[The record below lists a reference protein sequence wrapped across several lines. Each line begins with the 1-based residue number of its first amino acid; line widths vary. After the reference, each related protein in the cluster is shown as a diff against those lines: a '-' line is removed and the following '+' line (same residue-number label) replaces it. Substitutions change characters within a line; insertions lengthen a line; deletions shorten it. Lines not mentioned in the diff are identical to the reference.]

1 MGKTDEKMRAEKFDN
16 RLRILSALVGSF
28 NSDELFIVE
37 YADLLG
43 DIKVD
48 SDQQR
53 RGRNAQRMRKLLMLQ
68 AEFLINAWLKEK
80 ASCC

>member
-1 MGKTDEKMRAEKFDN
+1 MRAEKFDN

-80 ASCC
+80 ALCC